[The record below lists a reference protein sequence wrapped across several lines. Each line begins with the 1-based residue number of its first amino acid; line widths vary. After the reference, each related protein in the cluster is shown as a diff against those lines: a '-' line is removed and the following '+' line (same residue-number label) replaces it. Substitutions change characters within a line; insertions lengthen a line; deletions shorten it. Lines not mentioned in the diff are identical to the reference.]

1 MIAALSYGVAKTA
14 AEQSTNQGASNPTE
28 DDSDYSDG
36 NTGGSF
42 ASRSDVLETAAQ
54 IAASFAE
61 YSAYI
66 DSQNKKNAFVD
77 TGETYEK
84 LLNVVTYS
92 LRSLEE
98 TAFNLPVTRII
109 TLDRDRQ
116 LFELLTEL
124 YGKDGFNRQ
133 DQFINDNKLTA
144 DEIVLIP
151 MGREV
156 RYYA

>member
-1 MIAALSYGVAKTA
+1 MKKNVKLFAAIAAAAAAAAGGFAVAKYLKRDNDDIF
-14 AEQSTNQGASNPTE
+14 EDE
-28 DDSDYSDG
+28 DDFDFSDNDS
-36 NTGGSF
+36 NGGF
-42 ASRSDVLETAAQ
+42 KSRADVLETAAQ
-54 IAASFAE
+54 IAATFAE

-116 LFELLTEL
+116 LLVH
-124 YGKDGFNRQ
+124 
-133 DQFINDNKLTA
+133 A
-144 DEIVLIP
+144 IVDHL
-151 MGREV
+151 
-156 RYYA
+156 